1 MDNIEKVWDYASP
14 AMKAEKALKDIHF
27 GIIDGDPQKAKNG
40 TVELLD
46 RALELYDWVRVW
58 DGQRQK

>member
-27 GIIDGDPQKAKNG
+27 GIIDSDSEKAKRG
-40 TVELLD
+40 AKELLD